1 MAIDYRKQLIL
12 KELIG
17 NFYSLNF
24 NLKKKNYLS
33 LFIVGYKADI
43 ICLQEVDNKVFDG
56 DLAPILSLL
65 DYQGVFSKKGGQV
78 SEGMACFFN
87 TTRFRLVSSE
97 TIILASILPESP
109 LLADVYAA
117 VIQNEKLMTRIMER
131 TTALQLV
138 VLESIQNGKRIV
150 VANTHL
156 YFHPDADH
164 IRLLQANVGLRLAQ
178 DLRRK
183 EMVNLSILLPFM
195 CHLPMLIFFY

>member
-1 MAIDYRKQLIL
+1 M
-12 KELIG
+12 
-17 NFYSLNF
+17 
-24 NLKKKNYLS
+24 
-33 LFIVGYKADI
+33 
-43 ICLQEVDNKVFDG
+43 DNKVFDG

-97 TIILASILPESP
+97 TTILASILPESP

-183 EMVNLSILLPFM
+183 EMVKYFLL
-195 CHLPMLIFFY
+195 ML